1 MQTSALKF
9 DESGEPLHIPQAVQI
24 RAFRAA
30 WKEASHKRTPRISV
44 SRSIFPLLD
53 DRTPERE
60 AEIVALRTPDST
72 HEFHAGMA
80 GLAGALRGWSMEKP
94 PIGAY
99 TRSLWTCHLRTP
111 NELALLHYAN
121 EDLVPPTFRRD
132 HCA

>member
-1 MQTSALKF
+1 MNMQTSALKF

-30 WKEASHKRTPRISV
+30 SKEASHKRTPRISV

-80 GLAGALRGWSMEKP
+80 GSPGLCVDGAWRNRP
-94 PIGAY
+94 
-99 TRSLWTCHLRTP
+99 
-111 NELALLHYAN
+111 
-121 EDLVPPTFRRD
+121 
-132 HCA
+132 